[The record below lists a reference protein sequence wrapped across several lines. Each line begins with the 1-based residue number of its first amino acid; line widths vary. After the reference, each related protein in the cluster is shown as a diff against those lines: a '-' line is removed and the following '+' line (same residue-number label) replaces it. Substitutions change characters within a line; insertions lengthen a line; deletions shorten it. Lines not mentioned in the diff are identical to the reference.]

1 MSNIS
6 DNALSK
12 MRIARAYVQI
22 LCILEDRS
30 EASASLASIGNCEIR
45 MFVGSKAHS
54 DGMSLSW
61 MELFEHGAKASV
73 DSYSCHKIEDAVAVF
88 EDFHR
93 AGRSFE
99 RRYEKRGA
107 ELVIWNSS
115 SSHYKV
121 ALQTLEESAC
131 GECRCERPADRA
143 LGAECA
149 GASVLGEASPSS
161 PCCAVA
167 I

>member
-1 MSNIS
+1 MSKIS

-30 EASASLASIGNCEIR
+30 DASVSLASIGNCEIR

-61 MELFEHGAKASV
+61 LELFDHDAKTSV

-107 ELVIWNSS
+107 ELVFCPGNSLTKSREFLEDGVGS
-115 SSHYKV
+115 SGPHEG
-121 ALQTLEESAC
+121 L
-131 GECRCERPADRA
+131 
-143 LGAECA
+143 
-149 GASVLGEASPSS
+149 
-161 PCCAVA
+161 
-167 I
+167 